1 MQMQERFDKLQQR
14 ASDGDEYGL
23 KKHLQYGFL
32 QVDAACVEL
41 IGFFCCCNMTCD
53 LSAHICSQ

>member
-1 MQMQERFDKLQQR
+1 MQTQERFDKLQQA

-32 QVDAACVEL
+32 QVDAACFESVD
-41 IGFFCCCNMTCD
+41 FSCYCNITCD
-53 LSAHICSQ
+53 PSAHICSQ